1 MRHPCRGAGSPMSD
15 PGKNSN
21 CNNYLLSVVSG
32 TKETHRAEQQEAE
45 GEDVSGHPE
54 VRGEGRA
61 LRRRRRNKTARSRT
75 GRAPACVRHAGKGMG
90 HKTRAEEKQELD
102 RAGLHRPRE
111 EGWLPFQERWQPPLG
126 FEQASLCFS
135 KITL

>member
-1 MRHPCRGAGSPMSD
+1 MRD

-45 GEDVSGHPE
+45 GEDVSGYPE

-61 LRRRRRNKTARSRT
+61 LRRRQPSQGRQGRRS
-75 GRAPACVRHAGKGMG
+75 M
-90 HKTRAEEKQELD
+90 Q
-102 RAGLHRPRE
+102 
-111 EGWLPFQERWQPPLG
+111 
-126 FEQASLCFS
+126 
-135 KITL
+135 I

>member
-1 MRHPCRGAGSPMSD
+1 MPCGDDSLARG
-15 PGKNSN
+15 
-21 CNNYLLSVVSG
+21 
-32 TKETHRAEQQEAE
+32 
-45 GEDVSGHPE
+45 
-54 VRGEGRA
+54 VRGGVLCRSDG
-61 LRRRRRNKTARSRT
+61 RRRNKTARSRT
-75 GRAPACVRHAGKGMG
+75 GRAPACVRHVGKGMG